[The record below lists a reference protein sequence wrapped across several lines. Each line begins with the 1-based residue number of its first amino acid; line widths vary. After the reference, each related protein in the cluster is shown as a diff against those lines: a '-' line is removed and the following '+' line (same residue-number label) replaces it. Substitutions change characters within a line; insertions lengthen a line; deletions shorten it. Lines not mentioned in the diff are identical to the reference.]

1 MNEDLT
7 RPIKTLLGQL
17 EDMVAALNDEE
28 YSRRITLLADASIGQ
43 HTRHVIEFFVELF
56 LGYDSGTVNYDR
68 RKRDI
73 RIETSRAYARQVIQ
87 GIEAFLDYPDKP
99 LLFEGDLG
107 NGGSCIVATNFHR
120 ELVYNM
126 EHIVHHM
133 ALLRIAVDTVSTIA
147 LPDDF
152 GIALST
158 IKYRKECAR

>member
-107 NGGSCIVATNFHR
+107 NGGSCISAPNFHR

-126 EHIVHHM
+126 E
-133 ALLRIAVDTVSTIA
+133 
-147 LPDDF
+147 
-152 GIALST
+152 
-158 IKYRKECAR
+158 